1 MSTVLF
7 VTSRFPYPIERGDK
21 LRAYHQIRSLSPHAK
36 VVLVAIVEGDVPSE
50 DLSELEPYCER
61 IHLVHKS
68 RLQSIPSVLTAVLR
82 GLPMQVGYFRTRSVM
97 DQIARI
103 VRSES
108 PDRIYC
114 QLIRTAWAAPG
125 SGVPSTIDYQDSM
138 SAAASRRAEL
148 AKAPLKQFW
157 KLEAKR
163 LAHYEQESFAWFQNR
178 IIISSQDRRTFEFPE
193 ARSMDVLGNGVD
205 SEFFDPEAL
214 SAASAAAGT
223 SGNLTEAAELIRGGR
238 FAIGFIGNLGYP
250 PNISAVDVLV
260 KEVLPVIRTGMPDA
274 NCLLAGARPA
284 RPVLHLGSDHVSVVG
299 WVDDI
304 RTAYASTDVMVA
316 PLFMGAG
323 QQNKV
328 LEAMA
333 MGIPVVTTDL
343 VNNAIGAKDGREIL
357 LAGSAGE
364 FAAQTL
370 RLLQDEDL
378 YSRVSAEGLKF
389 VRENFSWQAVGRQLA
404 SILGVRPSMNDSGD
418 RLVRN
423 ETMDNGKKDDGK
435 MQ

>member
-1 MSTVLF
+1 MQTVLF

-36 VVLVAIVEGDVPSE
+36 VVLVAIVEGEVRPE

-68 RLQSIPSVLTAVLR
+68 RLQSIPSVLMAVLR
-82 GLPMQVGYFRTRSVM
+82 GIPMQVGYFRTRSVM

-103 VRSES
+103 VETES

-138 SAAASRRAEL
+138 SAAANRRAEL
-148 AKAPLKQFW
+148 VKAPLKQFW
-157 KLEAKR
+157 QLESKR
-163 LAHYEQESFAWFQNR
+163 LARYEQESFAWFQNR
-178 IIISSQDRRTFEFPE
+178 IIISSQDRRTFKFPGAE
-193 ARSMDVLGNGVD
+193 SMDVLGNGVD
-205 SEFFDPEAL
+205 AEFFDPDAL
-214 SAASAAAGT
+214 SAAIAGGT
-223 SGNLTEAAELIRGGR
+223 AGKSTGAAEMIRGGR
-238 FAIGFIGNLGYP
+238 FAMGFIGNLGYP

-260 KEVLPVIRTGMPDA
+260 NEVLPEIRTGMPDA

-284 RPVLHLGSDHVSVVG
+284 RSVLHLGSDHVSVVG

-364 FAAQTL
+364 FATQTL
-370 RLLQDEDL
+370 RLLQDENL
-378 YSRVSAEGLKF
+378 YSRVSAGGSKF
-389 VRENFSWQAVGRQLA
+389 VREKFSWQAVGRQLA
-404 SILGVRPSMNDSGD
+404 SILGVGPTTNDSD
-418 RLVRN
+418 
-423 ETMDNGKKDDGK
+423 E
-435 MQ
+435 